1 MLKTRPFNLNLLLK
15 LHSIL
20 LDSVRGRHKGRGH
33 FRTVQNWIGAA
44 GSPIHQADFVP
55 PEPGRLSGCLDNWE
69 KYYHADQPDL
79 LVQLAILHGQF
90 EIIHPF
96 IDGNGRLGRILIP
109 LFLFERKV
117 LSRPVFYLS
126 AYIEEHK
133 EEYIECLRGLG
144 RERGGWNR
152 WVEFF
157 LKDVIEQAEANQA
170 TARGIKDLYE
180 LKAEV
185 IKLTHSQFAVPLL
198 DVLFER
204 PIISSSELEGRA
216 GLPSKQMI
224 MTLLGKLKMPVS

>member
-1 MLKTRPFNLNLLLK
+1 
-15 LHSIL
+15 
-20 LDSVRGRHKGRGH
+20 
-33 FRTVQNWIGAA
+33 
-44 GSPIHQADFVP
+44 
-55 PEPGRLSGCLDNWE
+55 
-69 KYYHADQPDL
+69 L

-109 LFLFERKV
+109 LSLFERKV
-117 LSRPVFYLS
+117 RSRPVFYLS

-157 LKDVIEQAEANQA
+157 LKAVIEQAEVNQA

-180 LKAEV
+180 RLKAEV

-224 MTLLGKLKMPVS
+224 MTLLGKLKDTGILTALREPAGHRPQMLALSELLDLCEGRPVTP